1 MPIIGCFP
9 QGGGEPEATSGG
21 KRICR
26 YVVGS
31 STAGWTAAECDYL
44 CDGTADEVEINAA
57 LAALPAGGGEVH
69 LLDGTYHLAGSVN
82 VPGGAVKL
90 TGCGK
95 STLLQA
101 MQGSDVATN
110 LFELSCTSF
119 HLAEMAVHI
128 TYEQSAMVLIS
139 NGVCFINGT
148 AAVKEIKMTGCE
160 VDNIIKY
167 YVKGPNSARFVMENC
182 RSLSSDQLNYNPGAY
197 CDSTFSNSFF
207 DHGISL
213 PKKSIVANCSFN
225 MLKNLSNPAIQ
236 AVAKVPCVITG
247 NLIYAVHGIEGNG
260 LGLITNNRI
269 ILKKGDSES
278 NYRIGI
284 MSYGNGDLI
293 EGNMIT
299 RGSGSSNAFS
309 TSEYTIIVVTDVTGT
324 AVIGNM
330 LYDKD
335 VTDNG
340 TGTVKANNAVL
351 SALG

>member
-9 QGGGEPEATSGG
+9 QGGGEPGATSGG

-69 LLDGTYHLAGSVN
+69 LLDGSYSLAGSVN
-82 VPGGAVKL
+82 VSGGAVKL

-101 MQGSDVATN
+101 VQGSVATN

-128 TYEQSAMVLIS
+128 TYDAAVATLVTK
-139 NGVCFINGT
+139 GVSFFNGT
-148 AAVKEIKMTGCE
+148 SAVEEIKMTGCE
-160 VDNIIKY
+160 VDNILTY
-167 YVKGPNSARFVMENC
+167 YVKAPTSANFVMEDC
-182 RSLSSDQLNYNPGAY
+182 RSLSSDPLKDIKLTASCEGTFLN
-197 CDSTFSNSFF
+197 CFF
-207 DHGISL
+207 DHGLSL
-213 PKKSIVANCSFN
+213 QNKSTVANCRFDILNSRNTTSIECAYQF
-225 MLKNLSNPAIQ
+225 
-236 AVAKVPCVITG
+236 PCVITG
-247 NLIYAVHGIEGNG
+247 NQIYAVHGIDGYG
-260 LGLITNNRI
+260 LGLIANNRI
-269 ILKKGDSES
+269 ILKKGSATLY
-278 NYRIGI
+278 NRVGI
-284 MSYGNGDLI
+284 LSCWNGDLI
-293 EGNMIT
+293 EGNVVT
-299 RGSGSSNAFS
+299 RESGSDAFS
-309 TSEYTIIVVTDVTGT
+309 TSEYTIKVDTDVTGT

-340 TGTVKANNAVL
+340 TGTVKANNVVL
-351 SALG
+351 TTA

>member
-9 QGGGEPEATSGG
+9 QGGGEPGATSGG

-31 STAGWTAAECDYL
+31 STAGWTAEECDYL
-44 CDGTADEVEINAA
+44 CDGTADEVEINTA

-82 VPGGAVKL
+82 VQGGAVKL

-101 MQGSDVATN
+101 VQGSVATN

-128 TYEQSAMVLIS
+128 TYDQAVGVLIS
-139 NGVCFINGT
+139 NDVAFLNGT
-148 AAVKEIKMTGCE
+148 SAVAEIKMTGCE
-160 VDNIIKY
+160 VDNILTY
-167 YVKGPNSARFVMENC
+167 YVKAPTSAKFVMEDC
-182 RSLSSDQLNYNPGAY
+182 RSLSSNPLKKIQLTSA
-197 CDSTFSNSFF
+197 CESTFLNNFF
-207 DHGISL
+207 DHGLSL
-213 PKKSIVANCSFN
+213 QNKSTVANCRFDILN
-225 MLKNLSNPAIQ
+225 TQNIPAIE
-236 AVAKVPCVITG
+236 VGYYVPCVITG
-247 NLIYAVHGIEGNG
+247 NQIYAIQGIDAQG
-260 LGLITNNRI
+260 LGLIANNRI
-269 ILKKGDSES
+269 ILKKGSATS
-278 NYRIGI
+278 YKRIGI
-284 MSYGNGDLI
+284 MSYWNGDLI
-293 EGNMIT
+293 EGNVVT
-299 RGSGSSNAFS
+299 RESGSDAFS
-309 TSEYTIIVVTDVTGT
+309 TSEYTIKVDTDVTGT

-340 TGTVKANNAVL
+340 TGTVKANNVVL
-351 SALG
+351 ADL